1 MRSFRARQLRNKI
14 FIKNISVLTV
24 RIKQRFP
31 AGILFQNNLRS
42 VKQSNEV
49 NSYVTIFA
57 LSLLH
62 DDKQ

>member
-31 AGILFQNNLRS
+31 AGILYQNNLRS

-49 NSYVTIFA
+49 NLYVTIFA

-62 DDKQ
+62 DDNQ